1 MSRLFRSIGLLLSI
15 GIVMI
20 VGAVIISKI
29 NAEGAITLSQGTNT
43 HSFNPDFL
51 GFNTSDEGLPRR

>member
-1 MSRLFRSIGLLLSI
+1 
-15 GIVMI
+15 MI